1 MNLGDPASDNCRN
14 CNAVLP
20 PGSQYCPNCGQKV
33 VSARLTLHE
42 IGHDLVHALI
52 HVDRSAMS
60 LLRMLLVQPGTVAL
74 DYVDGRRKRY
84 FGPFAWLAVAVAVAS
99 VGVEVSGFQAIYP
112 DSPDAAVDVLQNFIQ
127 RHVNLLFFAQVP
139 ILAAACR
146 VLGLRDR
153 FNYAEYLVLAS
164 YTSGMRIFFFVVV
177 VVPLWHTFLPSAGTM
192 VRFSYVYLAIWAT
205 YFGFAT
211 SQFLP
216 KRRLLAAFKG
226 AVAAALAQI
235 GIALVAGA
243 LATLFVQRAS
253 SHT

>member
-1 MNLGDPASDNCRN
+1 MNLGDPATDNCRN
-14 CNAVLP
+14 CNAVLL

-42 IGHDLVHALI
+42 IGHDLVHALV
-52 HVDRSAMS
+52 HVDRSALS
-60 LLRMLLVQPGTVAL
+60 LLRMLLVQPGIVAL

-99 VGVEVSGFQAIYP
+99 VGVEVSGFKAIYP
-112 DSPDAAVDVLQNFIQ
+112 DSPNAAVDVLQNFIQ

-139 ILAAACR
+139 FLAAACR
-146 VLGLRDR
+146 LLGLRDR

-164 YTSGMRIFFFVVV
+164 YTSGMRIFFFAVV
-177 VVPLWHTFLPSAGTM
+177 VVPLWHTFLPSAATI

-216 KRRLLAAFKG
+216 KRRLLSAFKG
-226 AVAAALAQI
+226 VVAAALTQI
-235 GIALVAGA
+235 GIAVVAGA
-243 LATLFVQRAS
+243 LASRFLQTAS